1 MQINILVVVNVSKA
15 LQEGT
20 LQDNLWL
27 VDTNPNN
34 MSQNEAN
41 AELETACA
49 VGDHIV
55 WSVTSI
61 DPDLP
66 VSIYGFDGNAVSSNP
81 QVIAP
86 YAIDPDKTQWRAAV
100 NVATHADPKQQ
111 GQYNMTLVLG
121 TESMSF
127 DPYIDSVPRS

>member
-1 MQINILVVVNVSKA
+1 MQINILVVVNVAKS
-15 LQEGT
+15 LREGT
-20 LQDNLWL
+20 LLNNLWL

-55 WSVTSI
+55 WTVTSI
-61 DPDLP
+61 DPDLS
-66 VSIYGFDGNAVSSNP
+66 VSIYGFTGNAMSSNP

-86 YAIDPDKTQWRAAV
+86 YAIDPGKTQWRTAV

-121 TESMSF
+121 NQSMSF
-127 DPYIDSVPRS
+127 DPYIDSVPGS